1 MAGPLDGVRVLDLTR
16 ILSGPYCTMMLGDMG
31 ADVIKVENPDG
42 GDDTRGWGPPFL
54 NGVSTY
60 YISINRNKRSLT
72 LNLKHERGKEILTEL
87 IRQSDVVA
95 ENFRPGTLD
104 KLGFSWEG
112 IQRINPRAILT
123 SVSGTSTSTTISRA
137 RTWGSANTW
146 ERSLIG
152 PQGIPAFFSASS
164 VGPAWR
170 AAKKASSFF

>member
-31 ADVIKVENPDG
+31 ANVIKVENPAG

-60 YISINRNKRSLT
+60 YISVNRNKRSFT
-72 LNLKHERGKEILTEL
+72 LNLKHERGKEILTGL

-104 KLGFSWEG
+104 KLGFSWKE

-123 SVSGTSTSTTISRA
+123 SVRSRCLRGESCSSDSGRK
-137 RTWGSANTW
+137 
-146 ERSLIG
+146 
-152 PQGIPAFFSASS
+152 FSATDWPSLRSS
-164 VGPAWR
+164 AR
-170 AAKKASSFF
+170 